1 MQATLHRR
9 MTLLNK
15 TEFMIVR
22 FYQKGH
28 LTLRLGKLLFEML
41 RHPEFDIREVRSD
54 SIVRLHRLLERLFA
68 DTAVEIYNLWKEIH
82 HHRFIHEYL
91 GGILGLGDV
100 PEAQRDIHE
109 VLDRY
114 LVRDPDGTDIYTF
127 GGLAI
132 RSQHHKGTV
141 RVRSRPFPGDQF
153 RGRNPQVCSV
163 LSKQSCV
170 SVFLVI
176 V

>member
-68 DTAVEIYNLWKEIH
+68 DTAVETYNLWKEIH
-82 HHRFIHEYL
+82 HHQFIHEYL

-100 PEAQRDIHE
+100 PEAQRDIHGSVDE
-109 VLDRY
+109 IRRSA
-114 LVRDPDGTDIYTF
+114 VR
-127 GGLAI
+127 
-132 RSQHHKGTV
+132 
-141 RVRSRPFPGDQF
+141 
-153 RGRNPQVCSV
+153 
-163 LSKQSCV
+163 
-170 SVFLVI
+170 
-176 V
+176 